1 MQPTKTPIA
10 ITTDYVTLGQFLKL
24 ADIISSGGEAKSYLA
39 GHEILVDGVV
49 DNRRG
54 RKLYPG
60 MVVEVAKHLYEIVR
74 P

>member
-1 MQPTKTPIA
+1 MQLTKTPIA
-10 ITTDYVTLGQFLKL
+10 ISTEYVTLGQFLKL
-24 ADIISSGGEAKSYLA
+24 ADIISSGGEAKCFLA
-39 GHEILVDGVV
+39 EHVILIDGVV

-60 MVVEVAKHLYEIVR
+60 MVIEVEKRYFEITK